1 MKKIV
6 LKTGEVVEIRLP
18 KISDSKKLLDFINDL
33 SAEKTFIL
41 SQGKKFTLKEEKK
54 YLKSNIDGMNKSNYV
69 LLFAIHNGKII
80 GNTGIHRHRSDAE
93 KHLASFDIALSKDIR
108 GKGLGNIMM
117 KEIHSLAKKKIKGIK
132 IFLLDVFANND
143 RAKDLY
149 NSFGYKEYGLLP
161 KGLLHKGKYIDNIA
175 MYKKN
180 V

>member
-1 MKKIV
+1 
-6 LKTGEVVEIRLP
+6 
-18 KISDSKKLLDFINDL
+18 
-33 SAEKTFIL
+33 
-41 SQGKKFTLKEEKK
+41 
-54 YLKSNIDGMNKSNYV
+54 
-69 LLFAIHNGKII
+69 
-80 GNTGIHRHRSDAE
+80 
-93 KHLASFDIALSKDIR
+93 
-108 GKGLGNIMM
+108 M

>member
-108 GKGLGNIMM
+108 GKGL
-117 KEIHSLAKKKIKGIK
+117 
-132 IFLLDVFANND
+132 
-143 RAKDLY
+143 
-149 NSFGYKEYGLLP
+149 
-161 KGLLHKGKYIDNIA
+161 
-175 MYKKN
+175 
-180 V
+180 